1 MAMGVT
7 TTKRVTET
15 VTGHLDRVV
24 YRHPQTGWAVGQA
37 TLTGHEGRQSVV
49 GRLNDIT
56 LRETMVF
63 YGTWET
69 HPQYGRQFH
78 VQAARREDPLTPS
91 GIARYLTV
99 AHCPHL
105 GPKTAAKLVAQFGAE
120 TLNVLRSQPARI
132 GALPGFS
139 LKRARTWQAF
149 FAEQRGVE
157 EVMIWLLQ
165 YDIDPSVARRLH
177 QEYGAEAMT
186 RVKDN
191 PYALTQEM
199 WGVGFR
205 MADRMAL
212 SMGWEPL
219 SPERLEA
226 VWRYGLETALGF
238 GDCLQTTEQLVDRAV
253 ELLADQDPESVRGT
267 LATLES
273 RFRALPDLSQEA
285 TTRAWQLNWV
295 ARTEQRLADR
305 LRRQSMAV
313 PAAHPVD
320 WPWLG
325 QATRLAYAPA
335 QQAALTGVLTAPFSI
350 ITGGPGTGKTTL
362 LNGLLTWLTGHE
374 GVASDAI
381 LLAAPTARAAQRMQA
396 VTGHEA
402 TTVHRLLQWSPQ
414 ERSFLRNADH
424 PVEADW
430 LIVDEASML
439 DLPLAHALWQAT
451 GSKTQVVWIG
461 DEHQLPSVGPGSVLK
476 DLIASGRFPVFRL
489 AHNFR
494 SSSGITVAAHAL
506 LGHHIPT
513 TNGEAT
519 LVTCPKGIDKLQVQ
533 RDLVARVRAFHH
545 QDGYPWDAIQVLTP
559 MRRGLL
565 GTEALNPLLRDLMN
579 PASAKAETWTTANGL
594 SLRAGDRV
602 MQLKNRYAKNVF
614 NGDLG
619 VVDAIGPDPEAD
631 LGEREDLVWVQFAD
645 TRAHYTPEEARDL
658 QWAYAITVHKSQ
670 GSEYP
675 VVIFPLFFDA
685 YMMLYRNL
693 VYTGM
698 TRARERLW
706 MPTEAKT
713 LWLALQRGDGAD
725 RQTRLA
731 TLLA

>member
-1 MAMGVT
+1 MSVT
-7 TTKRVTET
+7 TTERGTET
-15 VTGHLDRVV
+15 VTGQLERVV
-24 YRHPQTGWAVGQA
+24 YRHPQTEWAVGQA
-37 TLTGHEGRQSVV
+37 FLTGHAGRQSVV
-49 GRLNDIT
+49 GRLTDIP

-69 HPQYGRQFH
+69 HPRYGRQFH

-105 GPKTAAKLVAQFGAE
+105 GPKTAAKLVAQFGEE
-120 TLNVLRSQPARI
+120 TLTVLRSQPARI

-165 YDIDPSVARRLH
+165 YDIDPSVARRLY
-177 QEYGAEAMT
+177 QEFGAAAMA

-191 PYALTQEM
+191 PYALTQEL

-205 MADRMAL
+205 TADRMAL

-226 VWRYGLETALGF
+226 VWRFGLETALDF
-238 GDCLQTTEQLVDRAV
+238 GECLQTTAQLVDRAV
-253 ELLADQDPESVRGT
+253 ELISDQDPDAVRAALDT
-267 LATLES
+267 CMP
-273 RFRALPDLSQEA
+273 RFRALVDLKQDPDSLG
-285 TTRAWQLNWV
+285 WQLGWV
-295 ARTEQRLADR
+295 AKKEQQLAER
-305 LRRQSMAV
+305 LRRHTV
-313 PAAHPVD
+313 PLPTAHPVD
-320 WPWLG
+320 WAWLTG
-325 QATRLAYAPA
+325 AAHVTYAPA
-335 QQAALTGVLTAPFSI
+335 QQAALAGVLQAPFSI

-374 GVASDAI
+374 GVASESI

-402 TTVHRLLQWSPQ
+402 LTAHRLLEWSPQ
-414 ERSFLRNADH
+414 ERGFLRNADH
-424 PVEADW
+424 PLEADW
-430 LIVDEASML
+430 LIVDETSMV
-439 DLPLAHALWQAT
+439 DLSLAHALWQAT
-451 GSKTQVVWIG
+451 GPRTQVVWIG
-461 DEHQLPSVGPGSVLK
+461 DEHQLPSVGAGSVLK
-476 DLIASGRFPVFRL
+476 DLIASDRFPVFRL
-489 AHNFR
+489 THNFR

-513 TNGEAT
+513 SNREAT
-519 LVTCPKGIDKLQVQ
+519 LVPYSKGSDKLQVQ
-533 RDLVARVRAFHH
+533 RDLVAQVRAFHDH
-545 QDGYPWDAIQVLTP
+545 DGYAWDAIQVLTP

-579 PASAKAETWTTANGL
+579 PGSAKAQTWTTAQGL
-594 SLRAGDRV
+594 SLRVGDRV
-602 MQLKNRYAKNVF
+602 MQTKNRYAKNVF

-619 VVDAIGPDPEAD
+619 VVDAIGPDSDAD
-631 LGEREDLVWVQFAD
+631 PGEREDLVWVQFAD

-675 VVIFPLFFDA
+675 VVAFPLFFDA

-706 MPTEAKT
+706 MPNEAKT
-713 LWLALQRGDGAD
+713 LWLALHRGDSAA
-725 RQTRLA
+725 RQTRLGA
-731 TLLA
+731 LLG

>member
-1 MAMGVT
+1 MSVNT
-7 TTKRVTET
+7 IERITET
-15 VTGHLDRVV
+15 ITGQLDRIV

-37 TLTGHEGRQSVV
+37 FLTGHEGRQSVV
-49 GRLNDIT
+49 GRLTDIP
-56 LRETMVF
+56 LREPLVF

-78 VQAARREDPLTPS
+78 VQAARRADPLTPS

-99 AHCPHL
+99 ARCPHL
-105 GPKTAAKLVAQFGAE
+105 GPKTAAKLVAHFGE
-120 TLNVLRSQPARI
+120 VTLEVLRADPGRI

-139 LKRARTWQAF
+139 IKRARDWQAF
-149 FAEQRGVE
+149 FAAQRGVE
-157 EVMIWLLQ
+157 EVMVWLLQ
-165 YDIDPSVARRLH
+165 YDIDPSVARRLY

-186 RVKDN
+186 RVNEN
-191 PYALTQEM
+191 PYALTQEL

-205 MADRMAL
+205 TADRMAL
-212 SMGWEPL
+212 SMGWQPL

-226 VWRYGLETALGF
+226 VWRFGLETALGF
-238 GDCLQTTEQLVDRAV
+238 GDCLQTTEQLQERAI
-253 ELLADQDPESVRGT
+253 ELLADQDPQAVRT
-267 LATLES
+267 ALVALES
-273 RFRALPDLSQEA
+273 RFQALPDVTQDTS
-285 TTRAWQLNWV
+285 TRDWQLNWV
-295 ARTEQRLADR
+295 ARFEQRLADR
-305 LRRQSMAV
+305 LRRHLA
-313 PAAHPVD
+313 PARSAHPVD
-320 WPWLG
+320 WSWLT
-325 QATRLAYAPA
+325 AAARLTYAPA
-335 QQAALTGVLTAPFSI
+335 QQAALNGVLNAPFSI

-374 GVASDAI
+374 GVASESI
-381 LLAAPTARAAQRMQA
+381 LLAAPTARAAQRMQT

-402 TTVHRLLQWSPQ
+402 ITAHRLLQWSPQ
-414 ERSFLRNADH
+414 ERSFLRNANH
-424 PVEADW
+424 PVEAEW

-439 DLPLAHALWQAT
+439 DLSLAHALWQAT
-451 GSKTQVVWIG
+451 APTTRVVWIG

-476 DLIASGRFPVFRL
+476 DLIVSGRFPVFRL
-489 AHNFR
+489 THNFR

-506 LGHHIPT
+506 LSHHIPT
-513 TNGEAT
+513 SNNEAT
-519 LVTCPKGIDKLQVQ
+519 LVPYAKGSDKLQVQ
-533 RDLVARVRAFHH
+533 RDLVDRVRAFHH

-579 PASAKAETWTTANGL
+579 PARPGTPAWTSVNGL
-594 SLRAGDRV
+594 SLRIGDRV

-619 VVDAIGPDPEAD
+619 VVDDIGPDPEAEAGD
-631 LGEREDLVWVQFAD
+631 SEDLLWVQFAD
-645 TRAHYTPEEARDL
+645 ARVHYTQEEARDL

-675 VVIFPLFFDA
+675 VVVFPLFFDA

-693 VYTGM
+693 VYTAM

-713 LWLALQRGDGAD
+713 LWLALKRGDGAD
-725 RQTRLA
+725 RQTRLW
-731 TLLA
+731 TLLP